1 MQPPRRAGSGRCGR
15 TGRTSGREG
24 RGRNCGVDRLCK
36 ALCCRYNDIPA
47 ATDCTL
53 NWALFVLLCQV
64 AAIVVLRPGTLWSGL
79 TLPESQ
85 GGAALPGSSVPQ
97 GEGAQPTTSAKSSQ
111 ATVSPD
117 ALQSW
122 CRSSGLAGFKLP
134 RVIAAQW
141 QPLPVN
147 ASGKLVKHVVRQT
160 LMQAL
165 SVRDGLHSR
174 L

>member
-1 MQPPRRAGSGRCGR
+1 MV
-15 TGRTSGREG
+15 
-24 RGRNCGVDRLCK
+24 VDRLCK
-36 ALCCRYNDIPA
+36 ALCRRHNGMPA
-47 ATDCTL
+47 AKDCTL
-53 NWALFVLLCQV
+53 NWALFVLLRQV
-64 AAIVVLRPGTLWSGL
+64 AAVVVLRPGTPWSGL
-79 TLPESQ
+79 TLPESH

-97 GEGAQPTTSAKSSQ
+97 VEGAQPTTSARSSQ

-147 ASGKLVKHVVRQT
+147 ASGKLVKHVVKQT
-160 LMQAL
+160 LLQAL
-165 SVRDGLHSR
+165 GVRDGLHSR